1 MSRVAIVAYETNPAV
16 CSSMMMHVDMMAD
29 SGHDIVMF
37 LQNKI
42 DRNLFRD
49 YNYKIENFERPS
61 ELSNLFSKHEIEKVW
76 CTNVMYVLKL
86 VRITKLPI
94 YLWKQGDAAAESFMS
109 HHSYLRKWVLQMIDA
124 YTLRKVAG
132 VIYVSDAMKDYYEN
146 KYGVRT
152 KSIVVPCL
160 SEFAN
165 TKVENVERIPDSFVY
180 IGGLSVWQCFD
191 EILKLYTK
199 IRTEK
204 SVFHI
209 ITLNTEAARKKVLE
223 IVGDDKNI
231 EIYGITDRTQIPAT
245 LNKFEYGFLIRK
257 NDVVNQVAAPI
268 KFLEYLSCGVNV
280 IMTNAV
286 PSYAKLVE
294 DNNVGT
300 VVDMSAENITI
311 NPYNPNA
318 REIYKQ
324 HFNREAYVGK
334 YKCLLHDDEIE

>member
-1 MSRVAIVAYETNPAV
+1 MSRIAIVANETNPAI

-29 SGHDIVMF
+29 CGHDIVMF

-61 ELSNLFSKHEIEKVW
+61 ELSDLFSKYEIEKVW
-76 CTNVMYVLKL
+76 SSTNVMYILKL

-94 YLWKQGDAAAESFMS
+94 YFWKQGDAAAESFMT
-109 HHSYLRKWVLQMIDA
+109 HHSYLRKWALQMIDA
-124 YTLRKVAG
+124 YILRKVAG
-132 VIYVSDAMKDYYEN
+132 VIYVSDAMKEYYEN

-160 SEFAN
+160 SEFVN
-165 TKVENVERIPDSFVY
+165 SKIENVERIPNSFVY

-191 EILKLYTK
+191 EILKLYAK
-199 IRTEK
+199 IRTDK

-209 ITLNTEAARKKVLE
+209 ITLNSEVARKKVIE
-223 IVGDDKNI
+223 IIGDEKNI

-294 DNNVGT
+294 ENNVGT
-300 VVDMSAENITI
+300 VVNINSENVTI

-318 REIYKQ
+318 KEVYKRY
-324 HFNREAYVGK
+324 FNRESCVDK
-334 YKCLLHDDEIE
+334 YGDLL

>member
-1 MSRVAIVAYETNPAV
+1 MKKIGIIVHQQQPAI
-16 CSSMMMHVDMMAD
+16 CSSMMMHVSLMESAGYEVVLLKNR
-29 SGHDIVMF
+29 SVIF
-37 LQNKI
+37 AFNEKYNKI
-42 DRNLFRD
+42 IYSNIKQLKKITKDNNISDLWTTTAD
-49 YNYKIENFERPS
+49 YAIR
-61 ELSNLFSKHEIEKVW
+61 
-76 CTNVMYVLKL
+76 LKL
-86 VRITKLPI
+86 ARIGVPI
-94 YLWKQGDAAAESFMS
+94 YLWKQGDAAAESYMR
-109 HHSYLRKWVLQMIDA
+109 HHSYLRKWVLQLIDA
-124 YTLRKVAG
+124 YALRKVAG
-132 VIYVSDAMKDYYEN
+132 VIYVSDAMKEYYEN

-165 TKVENVERIPDSFVY
+165 SKVENVERIPNSFVY

-191 EILKLYTK
+191 EILKLDAK
-199 IRTEK
+199 IRTDK

-209 ITLNTEAARKKVLE
+209 ITLNTEAARKKVIE
-223 IVGDDKNI
+223 IVDDDKNI

-280 IMTNAV
+280 IMTDAV

-294 DNNVGT
+294 DTNVGT
-300 VVDMSAENITI
+300 VVDMNAENITI

-318 REIYKQ
+318 KEVYKKY
-324 HFNREAYVGK
+324 FNRESYVDQ
-334 YKCLLHDDEIE
+334 YRSLLI

>member
-1 MSRVAIVAYETNPAV
+1 MKKIGIIVHQQQPAI
-16 CSSMMMHVDMMAD
+16 CSSMMMHVSLMESAGYEVVLLKNR
-29 SGHDIVMF
+29 SVIF
-37 LQNKI
+37 AFNEKYNKI
-42 DRNLFRD
+42 IYSNIKQLKKITKDNNISDLWTTTAD
-49 YNYKIENFERPS
+49 YAIR
-61 ELSNLFSKHEIEKVW
+61 
-76 CTNVMYVLKL
+76 LKL
-86 VRITKLPI
+86 ARIGVPI
-94 YLWKQGDAAAESFMS
+94 YLWKQGDAAAESYMR
-109 HHSYLRKWVLQMIDA
+109 HHSYLRKWVLQLIDA
-124 YTLRKVAG
+124 YALRKVAG
-132 VIYVSDAMKDYYEN
+132 VIYVSDAMKEYYEN

-165 TKVENVERIPDSFVY
+165 SKVENVERIPNSFVY

-191 EILKLYTK
+191 EILKLYAK
-199 IRTEK
+199 IRTDK

-209 ITLNTEAARKKVLE
+209 ITLNTEAARKKVIE

-280 IMTNAV
+280 IMTDAV

-294 DNNVGT
+294 DTNVGT
-300 VVDMSAENITI
+300 VVDMNAENITI

-318 REIYKQ
+318 KEVYKKY
-324 HFNREAYVGK
+324 FNRESYVDQ
-334 YKCLLHDDEIE
+334 YRSLLI

>member
-1 MSRVAIVAYETNPAV
+1 MKKIGIIVHQQQPAI
-16 CSSMMMHVDMMAD
+16 CSSMMMHVSLMESAGYEVVLLKNR
-29 SGHDIVMF
+29 SVIF
-37 LQNKI
+37 EFNEKYNKI
-42 DRNLFRD
+42 I
-49 YNYKIENFERPS
+49 Y
-61 ELSNLFSKHEIEKVW
+61 SNIKQ
-76 CTNVMYVLKL
+76 LKK
-86 VRITKLPI
+86 ITKDNNISDLWTTTADYAIRLNLARIGVPI
-94 YLWKQGDAAAESFMS
+94 YLWKQGDAAAESYMR
-109 HHSYLRKWVLQMIDA
+109 HHSYLRKWVLQLIDA
-124 YTLRKVAG
+124 YALRKVAG
-132 VIYVSDAMKDYYEN
+132 VIYVSDAMKEYYEN

-165 TKVENVERIPDSFVY
+165 SKVENVERIHNSFVY

-191 EILKLYTK
+191 EILKLYAK
-199 IRTEK
+199 IRTDK

-209 ITLNTEAARKKVLE
+209 ITLNTEAARKKVIE

-280 IMTNAV
+280 IMTDAV
-286 PSYAKLVE
+286 PSYAKLIE
-294 DNNVGT
+294 ETNVGT
-300 VVDMSAENITI
+300 VVDMNAENITI

-318 REIYKQ
+318 KEVYKKY
-324 HFNREAYVGK
+324 FNRESYVDQ
-334 YKCLLHDDEIE
+334 YRSLLI

>member
-1 MSRVAIVAYETNPAV
+1 MSRIAIVAYETNPAV

-29 SGHDIVMF
+29 SGHDIVM
-37 LQNKI
+37 LIQNKI
-42 DRNLFRD
+42 NRSLFRD
-49 YNYKIENFERPS
+49 YNYKIEDFERPS
-61 ELSNLFSKHEIEKVW
+61 ELSNLFSKYQIEKVW

-94 YLWKQGDAAAESFMS
+94 YLWKQGDAAAESYMK
-109 HHSYLRKWVLQMIDA
+109 HHSYLRKWVLQLIDA
-124 YTLRKVAG
+124 YTLRRVAG
-132 VIYVSDAMKDYYEN
+132 VIYVSDAMKEYYEN
-146 KYGVRT
+146 KYGVKT

-165 TKVENVERIPDSFVY
+165 TKIENVERLPNSFVY

-191 EILKLYTK
+191 EILKLYAK
-199 IRTEK
+199 IRTDK

-209 ITLNTEAARKKVLE
+209 ITLNTEAARKKV
-223 IVGDDKNI
+223 IDIIGDDKNI

-280 IMTNAV
+280 IMTYAV

-294 DNNVGT
+294 ETNVGT
-300 VVDMSAENITI
+300 VVGMNAENITI
-311 NPYNPNA
+311 KPYNSNA
-318 REIYKQ
+318 KEVYKKY
-324 HFNREAYVGK
+324 FNRESYVDK
-334 YKCLLHDDEIE
+334 YKTLLLNK

>member
-1 MSRVAIVAYETNPAV
+1 MKKIGIIVHQQQPAI
-16 CSSMMMHVDMMAD
+16 CSSMMMHVSLMESAGYEVVLLKNR
-29 SGHDIVMF
+29 SVIF
-37 LQNKI
+37 AFNEKYNKI
-42 DRNLFRD
+42 IYSNIKQLKKITEDNNISDLWTTTAD
-49 YNYKIENFERPS
+49 YAIR
-61 ELSNLFSKHEIEKVW
+61 
-76 CTNVMYVLKL
+76 LKL
-86 VRITKLPI
+86 ARIGVPI
-94 YLWKQGDAAAESFMS
+94 YLWKQGDAAAESYMR
-109 HHSYLRKWVLQMIDA
+109 HHSYLRKWVLQLIDA
-124 YTLRKVAG
+124 YALRKVAG
-132 VIYVSDAMKDYYEN
+132 VIYVSDAMKEYYEN

-165 TKVENVERIPDSFVY
+165 SKVENVERIPNSFVY

-191 EILKLYTK
+191 EILKLYAK
-199 IRTEK
+199 IRTDK

-209 ITLNTEAARKKVLE
+209 ITLNTEAARKKVIE
-223 IVGDDKNI
+223 IVDDDKNI

-280 IMTNAV
+280 IMTDAV

-294 DNNVGT
+294 DTNVGT
-300 VVDMSAENITI
+300 VVDMNAENITI

-318 REIYKQ
+318 KEVYKKY
-324 HFNREAYVGK
+324 FNRESYVDQ
-334 YKCLLHDDEIE
+334 YRSLLI

>member
-1 MSRVAIVAYETNPAV
+1 MKKIGIIVHQQQPAI
-16 CSSMMMHVDMMAD
+16 CSSMMMHVSLMESAGYEVVLLKNR
-29 SGHDIVMF
+29 SVIF
-37 LQNKI
+37 AFNEKYNKI
-42 DRNLFRD
+42 IYSNIKQLKKITKDNNISDLWTTTAD
-49 YNYKIENFERPS
+49 YAIR
-61 ELSNLFSKHEIEKVW
+61 
-76 CTNVMYVLKL
+76 LKL
-86 VRITKLPI
+86 ARIGVPI
-94 YLWKQGDAAAESFMS
+94 YLWKQGDAAAESYMR
-109 HHSYLRKWVLQMIDA
+109 HHSYLRKWVLQLIDA
-124 YTLRKVAG
+124 YALRKVAG
-132 VIYVSDAMKDYYEN
+132 VIYVSDAMKEYYEN

-165 TKVENVERIPDSFVY
+165 SKVENVERIPNSFVY

-191 EILKLYTK
+191 EILKLYAK
-199 IRTEK
+199 IRTGK

-209 ITLNTEAARKKVLE
+209 ITLNTEAARKKVIE
-223 IVGDDKNI
+223 IVDDDKNI

-280 IMTNAV
+280 IMTDAV

-294 DNNVGT
+294 DTNVGT
-300 VVDMSAENITI
+300 VVDMNAENITI

-318 REIYKQ
+318 KEVYKKY
-324 HFNREAYVGK
+324 FNRESYVDQ
-334 YKCLLHDDEIE
+334 YRSLLI

>member
-1 MSRVAIVAYETNPAV
+1 MKKIGIIVHQQQPAI
-16 CSSMMMHVDMMAD
+16 CSSMMMHVSLMESAGYEVVLLKNR
-29 SGHDIVMF
+29 SVIF
-37 LQNKI
+37 EFNEKYNKI
-42 DRNLFRD
+42 IYSNIKQLKKITKDNNISDLWTTTAD
-49 YNYKIENFERPS
+49 YAIR
-61 ELSNLFSKHEIEKVW
+61 
-76 CTNVMYVLKL
+76 LKL
-86 VRITKLPI
+86 ARIGVPI
-94 YLWKQGDAAAESFMS
+94 YLWKQGDAAAESYMR
-109 HHSYLRKWVLQMIDA
+109 HHSYLRKWVLQLIDA
-124 YTLRKVAG
+124 YALRKVAG
-132 VIYVSDAMKDYYEN
+132 VIYVSDAMKEYYEN

-165 TKVENVERIPDSFVY
+165 SKVENVERIHNSFVY

-191 EILKLYTK
+191 EILKLYAK
-199 IRTEK
+199 IRTDK

-209 ITLNTEAARKKVLE
+209 ITLNTEAARKKVIE

-280 IMTNAV
+280 IMTDAV
-286 PSYAKLVE
+286 PSYAKLIE
-294 DNNVGT
+294 ETNVGT
-300 VVDMSAENITI
+300 VVDMNAENITI

-318 REIYKQ
+318 KEVYKKY
-324 HFNREAYVGK
+324 FNRESYVDQ
-334 YKCLLHDDEIE
+334 YRSLLI

>member
-1 MSRVAIVAYETNPAV
+1 MSRIAIVAYETSTAV

-29 SGHDIVMF
+29 CGHDIVM
-37 LQNKI
+37 LIQNKV
-42 DRNLFRD
+42 DRSLFKD
-49 YNYKIENFERPS
+49 YNYKMDSFERPS
-61 ELSNLFSKHEIEKVW
+61 ELPELFSKYNTEVVW
-76 CTNVMYVLKL
+76 CTNTMYVMKL

-94 YLWKQGDAAAESFMS
+94 YLWKQGDTAAESFMA
-109 HHSYLRKWVLQMIDA
+109 HHSYLRKWVLQLIDA
-124 YTLRKVAG
+124 YTLRKAAG
-132 VIYVSDAMKDYYEN
+132 VIYVSDAMKEYYEN
-146 KYGVRT
+146 KYRVRT

-165 TKVENVERIPDSFVY
+165 TKIENVERIPNSFVY

-191 EILKLYTK
+191 EILKLYAK
-199 IRTEK
+199 IRTDK

-209 ITLNTEAARKKVLE
+209 ITLNTEAARKKV
-223 IVGDDKNI
+223 IDIIGDDKNI

-280 IMTNAV
+280 IMTDAV

-294 DNNVGT
+294 ETNVGT
-300 VVDMSAENITI
+300 VVDMDAENITI
-311 NPYNPNA
+311 KPYNSNA
-318 REIYKQ
+318 KEVYKKY
-324 HFNREAYVGK
+324 FNRESYVDK
-334 YKCLLHDDEIE
+334 YKTLLLNK

>member
-1 MSRVAIVAYETNPAV
+1 MSKIAIVAYEDNPAV

-29 SGHDIVMF
+29 CGHDIVMF

-49 YNYKIENFERPS
+49 YNYKIENFERHS
-61 ELSNLFSKHEIEKVW
+61 ELSNLFSKYEIEKVW

-86 VRITKLPI
+86 VHITKLPI
-94 YLWKQGDAAAESFMS
+94 YLWKQGDAAAESYMR
-109 HHSYLRKWVLQMIDA
+109 HHSYLRKWVLQLIDA
-124 YTLRKVAG
+124 YALRKVAG
-132 VIYVSDAMKDYYEN
+132 VIYVSDAMKEYYEN

-165 TKVENVERIPDSFVY
+165 SKVENVERIPNSFVY

-191 EILKLYTK
+191 EILKLYAK
-199 IRTEK
+199 IRTDK

-209 ITLNTEAARKKVLE
+209 ITLNTEAARKKVIE

-286 PSYAKLVE
+286 PSYAKLVK
-294 DNNVGT
+294 DNKIGT
-300 VVDMSAENITI
+300 VVKMSDVDIKI
-311 NPYNPNA
+311 NAYNPDA
-318 REIYKQ
+318 KKVYKANFDHQ
-324 HFNREAYVGK
+324 YFVKQYAE
-334 YKCLLHDDEIE
+334 LLK

>member
-1 MSRVAIVAYETNPAV
+1 MKKIGIIVHQQQPAI
-16 CSSMMMHVDMMAD
+16 CSSMMMHVSLMESAGYEVVLLKNR
-29 SGHDIVMF
+29 SVIF
-37 LQNKI
+37 AFNEKYNKI
-42 DRNLFRD
+42 IYSNIKQLKKITKDNNISDLWTTTAD
-49 YNYKIENFERPS
+49 YAIR
-61 ELSNLFSKHEIEKVW
+61 
-76 CTNVMYVLKL
+76 LKL
-86 VRITKLPI
+86 ARIGVPI
-94 YLWKQGDAAAESFMS
+94 YLWKQGDAAAESYMR
-109 HHSYLRKWVLQMIDA
+109 HHSYLRKWVLQLIDA
-124 YTLRKVAG
+124 YALRKVAG
-132 VIYVSDAMKDYYEN
+132 VIYVSDAMKEYYEN

-165 TKVENVERIPDSFVY
+165 SKVENVERIPNSFVY

-191 EILKLYTK
+191 EILKLYAK
-199 IRTEK
+199 IRTDK

-209 ITLNTEAARKKVLE
+209 ITLNTEAARKKVIE
-223 IVGDDKNI
+223 IVDDDKNI

-280 IMTNAV
+280 IMTDAV

-294 DNNVGT
+294 DTNVGT
-300 VVDMSAENITI
+300 VVDMNAENITI

-318 REIYKQ
+318 KEVYKKY
-324 HFNREAYVGK
+324 FNRESYVDQ
-334 YKCLLHDDEIE
+334 YRSLLI

>member
-1 MSRVAIVAYETNPAV
+1 MSRIAIVAYETNPAV

-29 SGHDIVMF
+29 GGHDIVMF
-37 LQNKI
+37 LQNKV
-42 DRNLFRD
+42 DRNLFREYD
-49 YNYKIENFERPS
+49 YKMENFERPS
-61 ELSNLFSKHEIEKVW
+61 ELSNLFSKYEIEKVW

-94 YLWKQGDAAAESFMS
+94 YLWKQGDAAAESFMA
-109 HHSYLRKWVLQMIDA
+109 HHSNLRKWVLQLIDA
-124 YTLRKVAG
+124 YTLSKVAG
-132 VIYVSDAMKDYYEN
+132 VIYVSDAMKEYYEN
-146 KYGVRT
+146 KYKVST

-160 SEFAN
+160 SEFADS
-165 TKVENVERIPDSFVY
+165 KVENVERIPDSFVY

-191 EILKLYTK
+191 EILKLYAK
-199 IRTEK
+199 IRTDK

-209 ITLNTEAARKKVLE
+209 ITLNTEAARKKVCE

-231 EIYGITDRTQIPAT
+231 EIYGITDRNQIPST

-280 IMTNAV
+280 IMTDAV
-286 PSYAKLVE
+286 PSYARLVE
-294 DNNVGT
+294 DNCVGT
-300 VVDMSAENITI
+300 VVNMSAERISI

-318 REIYKQ
+318 KEIYKK
-324 HFNREAYVGK
+324 HFNRKTYVSK
-334 YKCLLHDDEIE
+334 YKCLLRDDEME

>member
-1 MSRVAIVAYETNPAV
+1 MKKIGIIVHQQQPAI
-16 CSSMMMHVDMMAD
+16 CSSMMMHVSLMESAGYEVVLLKNI
-29 SGHDIVMF
+29 SVTF
-37 LQNKI
+37 AFNEKYNKI
-42 DRNLFRD
+42 IYSNIKQLKKITKDNNISDLWTTTAD
-49 YNYKIENFERPS
+49 YAIR
-61 ELSNLFSKHEIEKVW
+61 
-76 CTNVMYVLKL
+76 LKL
-86 VRITKLPI
+86 ARIGVPI
-94 YLWKQGDAAAESFMS
+94 YLWKQGDAAAESYMR
-109 HHSYLRKWVLQMIDA
+109 HHSYLRKWVLQLIDA
-124 YTLRKVAG
+124 YALRKVAG
-132 VIYVSDAMKDYYEN
+132 VIYVSDAMKEYYEN
-146 KYGVRT
+146 KYGVKT

-165 TKVENVERIPDSFVY
+165 SKVENVERIPNSFVY

-191 EILKLYTK
+191 EILKLYAK
-199 IRTEK
+199 IRTDK

-209 ITLNTEAARKKVLE
+209 ITLNTEAARKKVIE

-280 IMTNAV
+280 IMTDAV

-294 DNNVGT
+294 DTNVGT
-300 VVDMSAENITI
+300 VVDMNAENITI

-318 REIYKQ
+318 KEVYKKY
-324 HFNREAYVGK
+324 FNRESYVDQ
-334 YKCLLHDDEIE
+334 YRSLLK